1 MGKRMRREKSI
12 CCCNSPLAGF
22 SWYEEDIWTEIA
34 KHLDGK
40 SLVMLG
46 TTNKWFHCL
55 IMEDS
60 IWKFACLRDLQL
72 PEPQHTFLNW
82 IKLYA
87 SAFDGS
93 HSFMFR
99 QREKHIDWMRIG
111 AFFLDSPIA
120 LLAEKLNCPLKMP
133 QGENLGKTLESC
145 GFCILNNI
153 KTGIWIAD
161 LQLVRC
167 PVCDLNTCDGTMQ
180 TLDARHIELF
190 LSEGYRDG
198 SWEYQI
204 IGSHDIK
211 KHADGASAGIF
222 DIKHLND
229 SSTSEIFNL
238 KSWVGKPNDW
248 QPKAMIT
255 LHAVAINTNLQ
266 ENEGLHVKYQAMKAG
281 PDGEVVSLRI
291 SQQLL

>member
-46 TTNKWFHCL
+46 TKNKWFHCL

-99 QREKHIDWMRIG
+99 QREKHID
-111 AFFLDSPIA
+111 
-120 LLAEKLNCPLKMP
+120 
-133 QGENLGKTLESC
+133 
-145 GFCILNNI
+145 
-153 KTGIWIAD
+153 

-198 SWEYQI
+198 SWEYRI

>member
-22 SWYEEDIWTEIA
+22 SWCLYSLQLCEYEEDIWTEIA

-99 QREKHIDWMRIG
+99 QREKHIGNCPFLFTIG
-111 AFFLDSPIA
+111 CESNPIA
-120 LLAEKLNCPLKMP
+120 LLAEKLSCPLKIP

-167 PVCDLNTCDGTMQ
+167 PVCDLNTCDGKQ
-180 TLDARHIELF
+180 EPI
-190 LSEGYRDG
+190 
-198 SWEYQI
+198 YQ
-204 IGSHDIK
+204 
-211 KHADGASAGIF
+211 
-222 DIKHLND
+222 
-229 SSTSEIFNL
+229 
-238 KSWVGKPNDW
+238 
-248 QPKAMIT
+248 
-255 LHAVAINTNLQ
+255 
-266 ENEGLHVKYQAMKAG
+266 
-281 PDGEVVSLRI
+281 
-291 SQQLL
+291 